1 MPLTAAEVRNT
12 KFSTTR
18 MRAGYDMD
26 EVDAFLDIVEAD
38 VAQYTDDLQRSR
50 DGEAVLRTQCDQL
63 QVRLGMAE
71 QKLSDAQAELAELQ
85 SVRHHQTEPIAV
97 VPVAAPVTAPVE
109 APVEAAAPEPAAP
122 VLATSVFATSVFAP
136 VPVAEPDAVPELPAD
151 QAAAVAANPE
161 AASVVA
167 IAQRHADEI
176 VRFAQTRADG
186 IRASVRTMLT
196 DQMAIVDRS

>member
-1 MPLTAAEVRNT
+1 VRNT

-38 VAQYTDDLQRSR
+38 VAQYSDDLQRSR

-71 QKLSDAQAELAELQ
+71 QKLADAQAELAELQ
-85 SVRHHQTEPIAV
+85 SVRAHQTEPIVLPLAV
-97 VPVAAPVTAPVE
+97 EEPVAAVQAGQGVDAVMEVE
-109 APVEAAAPEPAAP
+109 APVVQEPP
-122 VLATSVFATSVFAP
+122 TPTVDQLG
-136 VPVAEPDAVPELPAD
+136 EPELPAD
-151 QAAAVAANPE
+151 VAAAVAADPE

-167 IAQRHADEI
+167 IAERHADEI
-176 VRFAQTRADG
+176 VRFAQTRADS

-196 DQMAIVDRS
+196 DQMVLVDRS